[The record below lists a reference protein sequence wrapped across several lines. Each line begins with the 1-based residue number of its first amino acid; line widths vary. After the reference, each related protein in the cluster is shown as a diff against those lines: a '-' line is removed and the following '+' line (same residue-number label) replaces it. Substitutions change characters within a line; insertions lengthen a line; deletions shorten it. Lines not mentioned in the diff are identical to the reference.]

1 MHYVCFL
8 LCFFLSYLGFLRQR
22 KRERIA
28 VCLCLLVLLQE
39 FCVNAERISD
49 VPGRQVARWDF
60 EQSPVTFV
68 ENPENDVG
76 K

>member
-1 MHYVCFL
+1 M
-8 LCFFLSYLGFLRQR
+8 
-22 KRERIA
+22 
-28 VCLCLLVLLQE
+28 CLCLLVLLQE

-49 VPGRQVARWDF
+49 VPGRQVAHWDF